1 MTIKAITQRLAA
13 AAAGLA
19 MFFTGGL
26 SLAQED
32 IASTRTLTDIAYF
45 EGAGAD
51 PQRHALNL
59 VLPADGAPRATMLW
73 IHGGAWA
80 SGGREHE
87 MGLAQALAEEGIA
100 VAVMSYRLSPGRWM
114 SENLP
119 DTGVQHP
126 AHIEDVARAFAWLW
140 DNAETYGLDR
150 EALFVSGF
158 SAGGHLSAL
167 LATDESYLV
176 AHGLTLDA
184 IAGSIPVAG
193 TYDVPH
199 YYEMILD
206 GMGEDAARDHVIG
219 VFGPRAGHEAASPLT
234 YLDALQAP
242 MLILSE
248 AQTGLY
254 TEHFQTLV
262 EGHAA
267 AGLISYAHYP
277 DDTHASLYFNMIDP
291 EEVSPA
297 REVMVEFIDEVLAR

>member
-1 MTIKAITQRLAA
+1 MTIIAFPKGLAV

-19 MFFTGGL
+19 MFFCSEL
-26 SLAQED
+26 SLAQEN
-32 IASTRTLTDIAYF
+32 IASTRTISDIAYYDG
-45 EGAGAD
+45 ESAD
-51 PQRHALNL
+51 AERHALNL
-59 VLPADGAPRATMLW
+59 VLPADSAPRATMLW

-87 MGLAQALAEEGIA
+87 MGLAQALAAEGIA

-119 DTGVQHP
+119 DTGIQHP

-140 DNAETYGLDR
+140 ENAEEHDLDR
-150 EALFVSGF
+150 DTLFVSGF

-167 LATDESYLV
+167 LASDERYLQ
-176 AHGLTLDA
+176 AHGLTLDVV
-184 IAGSIPVAG
+184 AGSIPVAG

-199 YYEMILD
+199 YYDIILD
-206 GMGEDAARDHVIG
+206 GMGEDAARDHVVG
-219 VFGPRAGHEAASPLT
+219 VFGPRSEHEAASPVT

-242 MLILSE
+242 MLVLSE
-248 AQTGLY
+248 GQTGLY
-254 TEHFQTLV
+254 TDHFAALI

-267 AGLISYAHYP
+267 AELISFQHYP

-291 EEVSPA
+291 EVVSPS
-297 REVMVEFIDEVLAR
+297 REVMLGFIDEVLAR